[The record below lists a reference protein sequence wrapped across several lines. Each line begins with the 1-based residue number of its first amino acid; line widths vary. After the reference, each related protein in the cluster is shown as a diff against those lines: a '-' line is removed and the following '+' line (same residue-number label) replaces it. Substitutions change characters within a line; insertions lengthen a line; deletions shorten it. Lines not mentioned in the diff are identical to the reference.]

1 MKNKHC
7 CQENR
12 TSEEHQHQ
20 EHQHHAHDTCC
31 SSGESSCSCSSKC
44 EEESQS
50 SASSAIG
57 TQENA
62 SAEQPEATI
71 AELTDTLQ
79 RLQAEFDNYKKR
91 IDREKKEFMLFA
103 NRELIKNVLPILDN
117 LTLAL
122 QHQGNFEEFQ
132 KGVVMIHTQL
142 SEILREQGLEPIET
156 KGKPFDPH
164 VHEALLQIESTE
176 PSGTVLEELQKGYI
190 LVGTVLR
197 PAKVKVSKGKAD
209 GGVQH
214 PQQQRD

>member
-7 CQENR
+7 CKESNESH
-12 TSEEHQHQ
+12 TSDEEDT
-20 EHQHHAHDTCC
+20 HDTCC
-31 SSGESSCSCSSKC
+31 SSEESACSCGSAC
-44 EEESQS
+44 EGDEGVHASQEH
-50 SASSAIG
+50 IL
-57 TQENA
+57 TPT
-62 SAEQPEATI
+62 EQAEATV

-103 NRELIKNVLPILDN
+103 NRELLKQVLPIFDN

-164 VHEALLQIESTE
+164 VHEALLQVESTE

-190 LVGTVLR
+190 LAGTVLR
-197 PAKVKVSKGKAD
+197 PAKVKVSTGKAD

-214 PQQQRD
+214 SQQQRD